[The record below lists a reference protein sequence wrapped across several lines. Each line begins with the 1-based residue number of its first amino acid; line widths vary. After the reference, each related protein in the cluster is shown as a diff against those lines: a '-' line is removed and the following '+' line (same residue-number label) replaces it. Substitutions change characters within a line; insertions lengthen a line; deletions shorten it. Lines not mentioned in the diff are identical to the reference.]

1 MIQEKKTIEVMIKM
15 YCNGHH
21 SKDKDAELC
30 RDCWGLL
37 EYARLRLARCPF
49 GENKPTCAKCPVH
62 CYNLSMKAK
71 IVSVMKYSGPRLLSE
86 HPILALRH
94 LTTRSLMP
102 FKRGRM

>member
-1 MIQEKKTIEVMIKM
+1 MEQEKKTIEAMIKM
-15 YCNGHH
+15 YCHGHH
-21 SKDKDAELC
+21 SKNDELC
-30 RDCWGLL
+30 RDCGKLL

-49 GENKPTCAKCPVH
+49 GENKPACSKCPVH
-62 CYNLSMKAK
+62 CYSPSRRAK

-94 LTTRSLMP
+94 LTTRSMMP